1 MKVLKNKDADYN
13 RIMQYHGLTGFKK
26 IEIISKFEADEYLL
40 YSRRI
45 DDRSILRQST
55 NKKSQKNSFLKQE
68 RTSSMKMQEK
78 AKVEQAEEEED
89 QFSHLLRASE

>member
-45 DDRSILRQST
+45 DDR
-55 NKKSQKNSFLKQE
+55 
-68 RTSSMKMQEK
+68 
-78 AKVEQAEEEED
+78 
-89 QFSHLLRASE
+89 